1 MPRLTSVCPFQDLSN
16 QLFELPSNVHPN
28 YRSLPWP
35 VMLSMV
41 SRRRSNVGAI
51 DVGKTVD
58 ASVVLLWTAREV
70 GSLAGEQW
78 KKVVL
83 RKYC

>member
-1 MPRLTSVCPFQDLSN
+1 MPCFTSFCPFQALRK
-16 QLFELPSNVHPN
+16 QLFESPSDFHLN

-35 VMLSMV
+35 VMLSVV
-41 SRRRSNVGAI
+41 SRRRGNVGAI